1 MASVD
6 GRVSSKKVGEL
17 KYLLKITNRLYPT
30 GCHPFSLTGKQ
41 TKSAFILTVKVYRFK
56 LLFFFSDDLLTDLR
70 KVFLK
75 ASTLFASFLMCD
87 LRAVFILALNFLTTN
102 P

>member
-1 MASVD
+1 MLSVD
-6 GRVSSKKVGEL
+6 GRVGSKKIGEL
-17 KYLLKITNRLYPT
+17 KHLLKITNRLYST
-30 GCHPFSLTGKQ
+30 GSNTFSLTGKQ
-41 TKSAFILTVKVYRFK
+41 TKTTFILTVQVYRFK

-87 LRAVFILALNFLTTN
+87 LRAVFSLALYFLTTN